1 LPVDA
6 RKIQI
11 ETEISTQELLMQ
23 LTLFTLDGLLFF
35 LRFLHIF
42 FAIIWIGL
50 LYYFNFVQGAFF
62 AEVDA
67 VVKSTATQKLV
78 PRALWWFRWGAFWTF
93 IVGLSILTIRGHQAG
108 ADGMMNSYWMN
119 ILTGAL
125 MGTIMA
131 ANVWFVIWPNQKIVI
146 ANAVATATGG
156 AANPNAANAGAR
168 ATVASR
174 TNTLLSV
181 PMLFFMAAARH
192 LIYGVSENSHVGAYW
207 ALVAVT
213 VGAIEYNALCGKT
226 GPITTIK
233 GVITCGFILVA
244 VFYAFLV
251 FTM

>member
-1 LPVDA
+1 
-6 RKIQI
+6 
-11 ETEISTQELLMQ
+11 MQ

-42 FAIIWIGL
+42 SAIIWIGL

-62 AEVDA
+62 AEIDA

-78 PRALWWFRWGAFWTF
+78 PRALWWFRWGALWTF
-93 IVGLSILTIRGHQAG
+93 VFGLLILTIRGHQAG

-131 ANVWFVIWPNQKIVI
+131 ANVWFVIWPAQKVVI

-156 AANPNAANAGAR
+156 TANPKAANCAAR

-192 LIYGVSENSHVGAYW
+192 LVYGVTGTSHVGVYW
-207 ALVAVT
+207 ALVAVAL
-213 VGAIEYNALCGKT
+213 GAIEYNALFGKT
-226 GPITTIK
+226 GPMTTIK
-233 GVITCGFILVA
+233 GVITSGFILVA
-244 VFYAFLV
+244 VFYAFIA

>member
-1 LPVDA
+1 
-6 RKIQI
+6 
-11 ETEISTQELLMQ
+11 MQ

-42 FAIIWIGL
+42 SGIVWIGL

-93 IVGLSILTIRGHQAG
+93 FFGLWILTIRGHQAG
-108 ADGMMNSYWMN
+108 ADGMMSSYWMN

-131 ANVWFVIWPNQKIVI
+131 ANVWFVIWPNQKVVI
-146 ANAVATATGG
+146 QSAVQTATGG
-156 AANPNAANAGAR
+156 SAIPDAANRGAR
-168 ATVASR
+168 AGVASR
-174 TNTLLSV
+174 TNTLLSI

-192 LIYGVSENSHVGAYW
+192 LVYGVSPNSHIGVYW
-207 ALVAVT
+207 GLIAVT
-213 VGAIEYNALCGKT
+213 VGAIEYNALFGKT
-226 GPITTIK
+226 GPMTTIK
-233 GVITCGFILVA
+233 GVITSGFVLVA
-244 VFYAFLV
+244 LFYAFLV